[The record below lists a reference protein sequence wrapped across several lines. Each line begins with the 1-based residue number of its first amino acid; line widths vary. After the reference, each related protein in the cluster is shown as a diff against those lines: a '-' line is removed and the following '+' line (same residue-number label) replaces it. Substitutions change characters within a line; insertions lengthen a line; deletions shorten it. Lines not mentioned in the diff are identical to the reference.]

1 MSLPIQVVLMDRD
14 IVRRAVAV
22 DTTTVIVSSGK
33 SVPHDSPPHQHSRAH
48 GLRHRHVSGHGRRQ
62 VQGDDQQGGLEQ
74 VYAVPAS
81 IHREVT
87 HGQRHRGESRE
98 GMKERPILF
107 STEMVRAILD
117 GRKSQTRR
125 IIKKQPVDIL
135 PMNVPNE
142 WVALLTREPAHGEV
156 WKCRYGIPGDRLWVR
171 ETWFPIPKS
180 EGGGAIYKVTN
191 SDSYKP
197 SLKWKPSIFMPR
209 WASRITLEI
218 VNIRVE
224 RVQDIS
230 EDDCDAEMFGG
241 DIPDV
246 VMPNFGFH
254 GGMSM
259 QECYA
264 RYWDFINA
272 KRGYGWDVNPY
283 VWVIEFKRV
292 K

>member
-1 MSLPIQVVLMDRD
+1 
-14 IVRRAVAV
+14 
-22 DTTTVIVSSGK
+22 
-33 SVPHDSPPHQHSRAH
+33 
-48 GLRHRHVSGHGRRQ
+48 
-62 VQGDDQQGGLEQ
+62 
-74 VYAVPAS
+74 
-81 IHREVT
+81 
-87 HGQRHRGESRE
+87 
-98 GMKERPILF
+98 MKERPILF

-209 WASRITLEI
+209 WASRITLEV
-218 VNIRVE
+218 VNVRVE
-224 RVQDIS
+224 RVQNISKTDCIAEGIGGLEDIVAGWHQS
-230 EDDCDAEMFGG
+230 
-241 DIPDV
+241 
-246 VMPNFGFH
+246 
-254 GGMSM
+254 
-259 QECYA
+259 YA
-264 RYWDFINA
+264 QLWDSINA
-272 KRGYGWDVNPY
+272 KRGYGWGVNPY
-283 VWVIEFKRV
+283 CWVIEFKV
-292 K
+292 LP